1 LANKKIKYLVIGGV
15 AVNLHGFY
23 RATGD
28 LDIILFFNKTNLN
41 KFITMAKALGLKPGV
56 PVKIEELAD
65 VAKRQKWVK
74 EKHMKVFSLYNP
86 ADPIEHI
93 DIMVVKYIDFDQA
106 YKRRQEV
113 CADKIKI
120 PLISINDLIVLKKK
134 AGRERDKI
142 DIKALMKIR
151 ELKNESEKE
160 RKKRR

>member
-1 LANKKIKYLVIGGV
+1 MIFERIFRELANKKIKYLVIGGV

-86 ADPIEHI
+86 ADPI
-93 DIMVVKYIDFDQA
+93 
-106 YKRRQEV
+106 
-113 CADKIKI
+113 
-120 PLISINDLIVLKKK
+120 DLNK
-134 AGRERDKI
+134 
-142 DIKALMKIR
+142 
-151 ELKNESEKE
+151 
-160 RKKRR
+160 